1 MQNIMLVG
9 IQWSGKWTQAR
20 KILEK
25 YPNDYILFEM
35 WGELRK
41 LIQSG
46 TPDGDHAKSFMDQGL
61 KVPTEYV
68 VRLSKKFI
76 EENKEKR
83 ILIDGAIRSKEQNDA
98 MEAVWGNFD
107 VIYLELDKETAV
119 KRLCGRRIDPETQE
133 TFPASFTGDTNP
145 KTWNKLVTRDD
156 DKEEA
161 IRKRISWSIS
171 DTLPLLALWETNGHK
186 IYTINANQ
194 GEDDI
199 FHDVETKV
207 LKK

>member
-1 MQNIMLVG
+1 MLVG
-9 IQWSGKWTQAR
+9 IQGSGKWTQAR

-46 TPDGDHAKSFMDQGL
+46 TPDGEHAKSFMDQWL
-61 KVPTEYV
+61 KVPTEYII
-68 VRLSKKFI
+68 RLSKKFI
-76 EENKEKR
+76 EENTDKH
-83 ILIDGAIRSKEQNDA
+83 ILMDGAIRSKEQNDA
-98 MEAVWGNFD
+98 MEEVWGNFD
-107 VIYLELDKETAV
+107 VLYLELDEETAV
-119 KRLCGRRIDPETQE
+119 KRLCGRRIDPVTQE
-133 TFPASFTGDTNP
+133 TFPASFTGETNP

-161 IRKRISWSIS
+161 IRKRIAWSIS
-171 DTLPLLALWETNGHK
+171 DTLPLLEIWREHGHEV
-186 IYTINANQ
+186 YSINANQ
-194 GEDDI
+194 TEEDI
-199 FHDVETKV
+199 FHDIEIQV